1 MWIVAKIKKN
11 EYAVLKDSFKNLLG
25 SVPEF
30 YSPKILIEKI
40 VKNRI
45 YKLDKLLLGNYIFI
59 KHEKFLD
66 LKLMSSLK
74 YLKGVEYILP
84 FLNSSQREILNFIS
98 KCKNNEDSLGYLS
111 QNFFNLEINKK
122 YNFNSGP
129 FVKFVAEILEQQ
141 KNRIKVLVCN
151 YTVCINSKKVTVF

>member
-1 MWIVAKIKKN
+1 MWIIAKIKKN
-11 EYAVLKDSFKNLLG
+11 ESAVLKDSFKNLLG
-25 SVPEF
+25 SVPDF
-30 YSPKILIEKI
+30 YTPKILIEKI

-59 KHEKFLD
+59 KHEKFVD
-66 LKLMSSLK
+66 LKMKSSLN

-84 FLNSSQREILNFIS
+84 FLNSSQKEILNFIL
-98 KCKNNEDSLGYLS
+98 KCKNNEDKFGYLS

-129 FVKFVAEILEQQ
+129 FVKFVAEILEKQ
-141 KNRIKVLVCN
+141 KNKIKVLVCN